1 VLPVLAAGAA
11 LAVRDAFIPRR
22 ALADLTDPATRVF
35 LGVPSMYRFLLEAK
49 PAQPPRLDHIRCLLS
64 CTAPLSPDLIRRFLD
79 GYHAPICQ
87 HYGSSEAGAVTTH
100 VPAEVATRPE
110 SVGLAMHGVRV
121 TIQSDDGRDLPAGA
135 EGEVVVQSAAVAA
148 GYVMGQPDGESP
160 FLREDGFRMGDLGML
175 DTGGYLSVRGR
186 KDNLIS
192 VGGLKVSPLEV
203 TQVLESHDA
212 VREAAVVGRKDA
224 TGEEVVHAFV
234 CLKRS
239 VTENEVREFCQQRLA
254 DYKVPR
260 RIEFLPELPRGATGK
275 VDLRTLGRSP

>member
-1 VLPVLAAGAA
+1 
-11 LAVRDAFIPRR
+11 
-22 ALADLTDPATRVF
+22 
-35 LGVPSMYRFLLEAK
+35 
-49 PAQPPRLDHIRCLLS
+49 
-64 CTAPLSPDLIRRFLD
+64 
-79 GYHAPICQ
+79 
-87 HYGSSEAGAVTTH
+87 
-100 VPAEVATRPE
+100 
-110 SVGLAMHGVRV
+110 
-121 TIQSDDGRDLPAGA
+121 
-135 EGEVVVQSAAVAA
+135 
-148 GYVMGQPDGESP
+148 
-160 FLREDGFRMGDLGML
+160 MGDLGML